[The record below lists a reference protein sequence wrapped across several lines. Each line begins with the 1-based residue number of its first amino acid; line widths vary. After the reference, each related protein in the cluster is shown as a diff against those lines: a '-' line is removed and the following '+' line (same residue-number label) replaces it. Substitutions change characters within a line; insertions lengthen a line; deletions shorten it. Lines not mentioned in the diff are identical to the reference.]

1 MCTSS
6 GPGSAALA
14 SSWQAQHGLQDVL
27 VWGDTTDYMYQNFST
42 QLGGSYPFTMVVK
55 LDTMELTYMS
65 LGDVHSA
72 TSAIDAI
79 LADVDECAE

>member
-6 GPGSAALA
+6 GPGSAELA
-14 SSWQAQHGLQDVL
+14 NSWQSQHGLQQVL
-27 VWGDTTDYMYQNFST
+27 VWGDTTDYMYNNFAS
-42 QLGGSYPFTMVVK
+42 QMGGSYPFTMVVK

-72 TSAIDAI
+72 TSAIDDI
-79 LADVDECAE
+79 LAAPDPCAE